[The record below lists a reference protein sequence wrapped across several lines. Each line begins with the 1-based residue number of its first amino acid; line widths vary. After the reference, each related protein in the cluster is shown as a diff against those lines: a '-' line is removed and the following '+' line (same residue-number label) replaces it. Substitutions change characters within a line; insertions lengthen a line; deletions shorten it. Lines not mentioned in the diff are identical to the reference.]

1 MRLPLRPLGTS
12 GLEISVVGLGAWAMG
27 GSGWRNT
34 RGAQDDADSHAVIRH
49 AIDSGVNWIDT
60 AAVYGLGHAEEV
72 VAEALADVPA
82 SRRPLI
88 FTKGGLT
95 WSVEDPMAPQ
105 VFDSR
110 PQTIRRE
117 CEASLRRLRADHIDL
132 YQLHWPDEIGT
143 PVEDSW
149 GEMARLADEG
159 KVRAIGM
166 SNYGVELLERCERVR
181 HVDSVQSQFNMI
193 RREAA
198 SDIIPWCETHGTGTI
213 NYRPMMIGLLT
224 DEFTRDRIDRS
235 RQDWRDQFPDFE
247 EPRLSRNIALRDAL
261 RPIAQRHG
269 ATIVAIAV
277 AWAVAWPG
285 VTGAIAG
292 ARTPEQVDGWVGGG
306 RVELTGS
313 DLDEIAHAIETT
325 GAGDGPLRPGRGR

>member
-1 MRLPLRPLGTS
+1 MTLPLRPLGRS
-12 GLEISVVGLGAWAMG
+12 GLEISAVGLGAWAMG
-27 GSGWRNT
+27 GAGWRNS
-34 RGAQDDADSHAVIRH
+34 RGAQEDADSHAVILH

-72 VAEALADVPA
+72 VAEALAGIPA

-110 PQTIRRE
+110 PETIRRE

-159 KVRAIGM
+159 KIRAIGM
-166 SNYGVELLERCERVR
+166 SNYPVELLERCERVR

-198 SDIIPWCETHGTGTI
+198 ADVIPWCAAHGTGTI

-224 DEFTRDRIDRS
+224 DGFTRERIDRS

-261 RPIAQRHG
+261 RPIAARHE
-269 ATIVAIAV
+269 ATVVAVAV

-292 ARTPEQVDGWVGGG
+292 ARSPEQIDGWIGGATI
-306 RVELTGS
+306 ELS
-313 DLDEIAHAIETT
+313 DADLDEIAQEIETT
-325 GAGDGPLRPGRGR
+325 GAGDGPLRPNSRR

>member
-1 MRLPLRPLGTS
+1 MELPLRPLGSS

-34 RGAQDDADSHAVIRH
+34 RGEQDDADSHAVIRH
-49 AIDSGVNWIDT
+49 AIHSGINWIDT

-72 VAEALADVPA
+72 VAEALAEVPA

-198 SDIIPWCETHGTGTI
+198 ADIIPWCEAHGTGTI

-261 RPIAQRHG
+261 RPIAARHG
-269 ATIVAIAV
+269 ATVVAVAV

-292 ARTPEQVDGWVGGG
+292 ARTPEQIDGWVGGA
-306 RVELTGS
+306 RIELTDS
-313 DLDEIAHAIETT
+313 DLDEIARAIEATN
-325 GAGDGPLRPGRGR
+325 AGDGPVRPGRRQ